1 MASVKR
7 ARRRRAKR
15 SRRRYS
21 TTTIWLAISMVGG
34 GLLLKA
40 AFGMDE
46 GVALAVL
53 GLAIFVVSAWRIARP
68 EEGGRTGPD
77 MTPWGV

>member
-1 MASVKR
+1 
-7 ARRRRAKR
+7 
-15 SRRRYS
+15 
-21 TTTIWLAISMVGG
+21 MVGG